1 MLRAYIEWW
10 RKRFILAMTV
20 KFLSGLVIGFGL
32 GVYFLPIIIA
42 DSPAAQSV
50 LQAEEAK
57 AEKQAVFTPD
67 LPGSDPF
74 HWGDGTLLISDNR
87 VTLMDEVSPG
97 PDYRLYL
104 TPSYVETGAGFLEIK
119 AQSREVA
126 RITGFKNFSY
136 EIEDG
141 IDLEQ
146 YGAVLIWCERFSQFI
161 TAGKLTNRS

>member
-57 AEKQAVFTPD
+57 AEK
-67 LPGSDPF
+67 
-74 HWGDGTLLISDNR
+74 
-87 VTLMDEVSPG
+87 
-97 PDYRLYL
+97 
-104 TPSYVETGAGFLEIK
+104 
-119 AQSREVA
+119 
-126 RITGFKNFSY
+126 
-136 EIEDG
+136 
-141 IDLEQ
+141 
-146 YGAVLIWCERFSQFI
+146 
-161 TAGKLTNRS
+161 

>member
-1 MLRAYIEWW
+1 
-10 RKRFILAMTV
+10 
-20 KFLSGLVIGFGL
+20 
-32 GVYFLPIIIA
+32 
-42 DSPAAQSV
+42 
-50 LQAEEAK
+50 
-57 AEKQAVFTPD
+57 
-67 LPGSDPF
+67 
-74 HWGDGTLLISDNR
+74 
-87 VTLMDEVSPG
+87 
-97 PDYRLYL
+97 
-104 TPSYVETGAGFLEIK
+104 FLEIK